1 MAIKKPERGESKTVI
16 KQPARNRK
24 TAATEVL
31 EENAPPVE
39 KERVNFEAPKRLKT
53 EFKIACINNG
63 HKDMT
68 EVFIN
73 FMNEYVSNN
82 S

>member
-1 MAIKKPERGESKTVI
+1 MAIKQPERGSSKPAI

-24 TAATEVL
+24 TAAKAVL
-31 EENAPPVE
+31 KENAPQVE

-73 FMNEYVSNN
+73 FMNEYVRKN

>member
-1 MAIKKPERGESKTVI
+1 MAIKKPERNTANTAI
-16 KQPARNRK
+16 KQPTRARK
-24 TAATEVL
+24 TASEKVL
-31 EENAPPVE
+31 ADNSAVE

-53 EFKIACINNG
+53 EFKIACLSNG

-68 EVFIN
+68 EVFLK
-73 FMNEYVSNN
+73 FMNEYVSKN